1 MPNSAD
7 NHQLKNAE
15 FYLKKGCGYLL
26 EEKDIENKLKNLI
39 NCLFIERSLIKKII
53 SNQRQYSD
61 KNVFSNLNIQIEKIL
76 NEKN

>member
-1 MPNSAD
+1 MNS
-7 NHQLKNAE
+7 
-15 FYLKKGCGYLL
+15 
-26 EEKDIENKLKNLI
+26 
-39 NCLFIERSLIKKII
+39 LFIEKSLIKNII